1 MNGREFVRRARR
13 YARRHGLE
21 FDYDLRHGKGS
32 HGTLT
37 IGNRLTRVQHGK
49 IATGTLMSML
59 RDLDIDRRVIGT
71 MKYAYPCVLEPEED
85 EKYKG
90 WFNVSFP
97 DIQGALTCGR
107 DWKTAIIMAEDCL
120 VVSLASYV
128 VRQEELPT
136 PSAWAKGQE
145 LMTVQPLIAA
155 QLDLY
160 VAMREQG
167 VTTSEL
173 AQRLNL
179 PEAEVKRLLSLD
191 YKTSINEVVEALELL
206 GRNPVVD
213 DLAA

>member
-1 MNGREFVRRARR
+1 
-13 YARRHGLE
+13 
-21 FDYDLRHGKGS
+21 
-32 HGTLT
+32 
-37 IGNRLTRVQHGK
+37 
-49 IATGTLMSML
+49 
-59 RDLDIDRRVIGT
+59 
-71 MKYAYPCVLEPEED
+71 MKYSYPCIMEPEDD

-97 DIQGALTCGR
+97 DLEGAFTCGC
-107 DWKTAIIMAEDCL
+107 DWKTAMIMAEDCM

-128 VRQEELPT
+128 DRQKELPT
-136 PSAWAKGQE
+136 PSARVKGQE
-145 LMTVQPLIAA
+145 FMTVQPLVAA

-167 VTTSEL
+167 VTTSDL

-179 PEAEVKRLLSLD
+179 PEAEAKRLLSLD

-206 GRNPVVD
+206 GCNPAVE

>member
-1 MNGREFVRRARR
+1 
-13 YARRHGLE
+13 
-21 FDYDLRHGKGS
+21 
-32 HGTLT
+32 
-37 IGNRLTRVQHGK
+37 
-49 IATGTLMSML
+49 
-59 RDLDIDRRVIGT
+59 
-71 MKYAYPCVLEPEED
+71 MKYSYPCIMEPEDD

-97 DIQGALTCGR
+97 DLEGAFTCGC
-107 DWKTAIIMAEDCL
+107 DWKTAMIMAEDCM

-128 VRQEELPT
+128 DRQKELPK

-145 LMTVQPLIAA
+145 LLTVQPLVAT

-160 VAMREQG
+160 NAMREQG
-167 VTTSEL
+167 VTTSDL

-179 PEAEVKRLLSLD
+179 PEAEAKRLLSLD

-206 GRNPVVD
+206 GCKSVVD